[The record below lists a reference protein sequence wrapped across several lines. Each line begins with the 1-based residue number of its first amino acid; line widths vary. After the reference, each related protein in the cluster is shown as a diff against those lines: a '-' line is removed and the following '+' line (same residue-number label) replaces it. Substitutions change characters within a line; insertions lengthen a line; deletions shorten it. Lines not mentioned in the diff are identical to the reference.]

1 MFLLPA
7 NSSKYCNG
15 DIPMSKDEGQGE
27 VNLKGKRSGIVLENE
42 AVNRLRLKSAVEAL
56 ELTASQTRILY

>member
-1 MFLLPA
+1 VFLLPA

-42 AVNRLRLKSAVEAL
+42 AVNRLRLK
-56 ELTASQTRILY
+56 